1 MRFLT
6 RWLRSQLSMLRGA
19 AGIRQLSRY
28 RPLAHRGRAWP
39 VAMLAVAGL
48 LAVFVASALAFL
60 SGSPSKFEAGD
71 GNMTVETSGNAD
83 WNCLSSISGVKV
95 SEGSATC
102 GKVNT
107 ENYVSLPAPHAYT
120 AEDPAWKPGQKQ
132 DTSCPV
138 LVEGK
143 SPGKDTFTHV
153 ASYNETALVEGK
165 LGSTYLYGATLRF
178 TANGNASENVE
189 LNQKEGTNECS
200 IPRTAGDKLIAINYL
215 NGGTKVEIAV
225 LTWITVAS
233 PNVGGNNGT
242 CLVEKD
248 KPPCWGA
255 KEKSLTTEGSEEA
268 EGEANQKEIA
278 AEYNGLNKTT
288 VLAGQFAEFG
298 VNLTKAG
305 IIPEGSCHGFA
316 QTVWES
322 RSSGSSFTSNPE
334 DIEIEKHP
342 ISNCGAIKVI
352 KETVPAGLN
361 QVFEYTSSLPATETG
376 GVTCPKATGA
386 GINSEGKFCLNANT
400 TGSETANKVEVT
412 ELNPGTYKI
421 KEGTEPAGF
430 GFGSVKCTSAKGA
443 KEPESTT
450 ETEVS
455 VTLEPLDTVTCVYT
469 NKQELGA
476 LKILKTSSKAAA
488 TPLSGAKFT
497 IKDPEGKELSGSPF
511 ETNTEGVVCVDK
523 LTALG
528 EYTVQETKAPTGYSI
543 DEEKAKTIKVTGT
556 NAKCSD
562 TSFKGQELKFTDTPL
577 TNVSIT
583 AESQVKGGTKSTIEC
598 KDSSTEPKSIGNS
611 PQEGEKATVSAE
623 GLKPGTYNC
632 KVVVDP

>member
-1 MRFLT
+1 MQFLT

-19 AGIRQLSRY
+19 AGIRQVRRSGWFT
-28 RPLAHRGRAWP
+28 HRGRTWQ
-39 VAMLAVAGL
+39 VASLAAAAL
-48 LAVFVASALAFL
+48 LALFVASALAFL
-60 SGSPSKFEAGD
+60 EGSPSQFEAGD
-71 GNMTVETSGNAD
+71 GNMTLEHNGNAD
-83 WNCLSSISGVKV
+83 WNCLSSLSGVKL
-95 SEGSATC
+95 SNNGSTTC
-102 GKVNT
+102 SKLNKA
-107 ENYVSLPAPHAYT
+107 NYVSMPAPNFYT
-120 AEDPAWKPGQKQ
+120 TKDIAWKAGQKQ
-132 DTSCPV
+132 DTSCPS

-143 SPGKDTFTHV
+143 SPGKDTFTHI
-153 ASYNETALVEGK
+153 ASYNETALVNGK
-165 LGSTYLYGATLRF
+165 LGNTFLYGATLRF
-178 TANGNASENVE
+178 TANGDASENVE
-189 LNQKEGTNECS
+189 LNQKEGSEECS

-215 NGGTKVEIAV
+215 NGGTKVEIGV
-225 LTWITVAS
+225 LTWITTTTGPES
-233 PNVGGNNGT
+233 EVGENHGI

-255 KEKSLTTEGSEEA
+255 KEKDLTSSSA
-268 EGEANQKEIA
+268 EGEANQEEIK
-278 AEYNGLNKTT
+278 AEDNGLNGTK
-288 VLAGQFAEFG
+288 VLTGQFAEFG

-316 QTVWES
+316 QSVWES

-342 ISNCGAIKVI
+342 ISNCGVIKVV

-361 QVFEYTSSLPATETG
+361 QVFEFTSELGTLPKAG

-386 GINSEGKFCLNANT
+386 GINEGKFCLNADTEGNE
-400 TGSETANKVEVT
+400 SANKVEAT

-421 KEGTEPAGF
+421 EEGAEPTGF
-430 GFGSVKCTSAKGA
+430 AFGGVKCTSANGA
-443 KEPESTT
+443 TEPESSTQPGVT
-450 ETEVS
+450 

-476 LKILKTSSKAAA
+476 LKIIKTSSKTAA
-488 TPLSGAKFT
+488 TPLEGAKFT
-497 IKDPEGKELSGSPF
+497 IKDPGGKELSGSPF
-511 ETNTEGVVCVDK
+511 TTDKNGVVCVDK

-543 DEEKAKTIKVTGT
+543 DNEEAKTIKVTGT
-556 NAKCSD
+556 NAKCSEE
-562 TSFKGQELKFTDTPL
+562 SFKGQELKFTDTPL

-583 AESQVKGGTKSTIEC
+583 AESQVKGGTSSEIEC
-598 KDSSTEPKSIGNS
+598 TNSGSEGIGNS
-611 PQEGEKATVSAE
+611 PQKGEKATVSAE